1 MEPQDWL
8 HQALEEL
15 LALAPVAEND
25 PNDAWRAL
33 VLVGRLLGSP
43 FGPIPPAE
51 LLRRLPALL
60 ARAGLPEP
68 EPLLERLS
76 ADLKTEDDPAG
87 PLLDTLLDID
97 DALGVLSISGDAQTA
112 RVLVRRATALVSR
125 SAARVHPLRDFAE
138 FRAATV
144 RPDSHTAAL
153 WNAVTHASD
162 PLPAEAPPAQPQ
174 ESPVPKVPLQA
185 GTPPQPHRLVGL
197 WFPRE
202 AFHALAWTGSA
213 PLAFASQDGGTR
225 AWLYEEEG
233 RLRLE
238 LRGTS
243 ATPTRARLQL
253 VRRDDSSEKATLEFT
268 LEVSGNTAY
277 ADLGPAVGEGNLLHR
292 ILARAGLAPEEA
304 DVHLVVMDD

>member
-1 MEPQDWL
+1 MEPRDWL

-15 LALAPVAEND
+15 LALAPVAENEPD
-25 PNDAWRAL
+25 DAWRAL

-43 FGPIPPAE
+43 SGPIPPAE

-76 ADLKTEDDPAG
+76 ADLRTEDDPAG

-97 DALGVLSISGDAQTA
+97 DALGVLSISGDAETA
-112 RVLVRRATALVSR
+112 RALTRRATALVSR
-125 SAARVHPLRDFAE
+125 SAARVHPLRDFAG

-144 RPDSHTAAL
+144 RPDSNTAVL
-153 WNAVTHASD
+153 WNAVSHASD
-162 PLPAEAPPAQPQ
+162 PLPAETPPAQPQ
-174 ESPVPKVPLQA
+174 EPRAPKAPLQGGA
-185 GTPPQPHRLVGL
+185 PPRPHRLVVLG
-197 WFPRE
+197 FPRE
-202 AFHALAWTGSA
+202 AFHALAWTGLT

-253 VRRDDSSEKATLEFT
+253 VRRDEATDKATLELT

-277 ADLGPAVGEGNLLHR
+277 ADLGPTVGEENLLHML
-292 ILARAGLAPEEA
+292 LARAGLSPEEA